1 MGAVVGAGFAS
12 GQEIYEFF
20 SRYGTW
26 GTLGIWIA
34 GLLFWLLGR
43 RALLVGAR
51 GASTLPELLQHTYPR
66 PVVRWLDSLSSALL
80 AVGLV
85 AVAAAGGGV
94 LALMLGIPAFV
105 GAALTLAAVLVAGS
119 RGSTALLGINL
130 WLVPTLLLITVGVA
144 AASPYRWTAS
154 PLNVHG
160 GAWWLSASLYVSY
173 NLFTGLVV
181 LLGLGESVGSAPTA
195 TLAAG
200 LGALVL
206 TVLALAIH
214 GAILGAELSRVAD
227 LPLLVLAHHVSGVWW
242 AADALA
248 LYAALFTTGVA
259 ETYALTQRYGPQV
272 VWWGIILWP
281 LSWMGF
287 ADWVRIIYPVM
298 GVAALTY
305 VWPLLRRWSRPP

>member
-26 GTLGIWIA
+26 GTLGILMA
-34 GLLFWLLGR
+34 GLLFWGLGR
-43 RALLVGAR
+43 GALLAGAG
-51 GASTLPELLQHTYPR
+51 GASTIPDLLQHAYPR
-66 PVVRWLDSLSSALL
+66 LLVRWLDGLSSALL

-105 GAALTLAAVLVAGS
+105 GAALTLAAVVVAGS

-130 WLVPTLLLITVGVA
+130 WLVPALLVITVGVA
-144 AASPYRWTAS
+144 VASPYRWTA
-154 PLNVHG
+154 PALTGQG
-160 GAWWLSASLYVSY
+160 GSWWLSASLYVSY

-181 LLGLGESVGSAPTA
+181 LLGLGGSVGRTRTA
-195 TLAAG
+195 TMAAG
-200 LGALVL
+200 FGALVL
-206 TVLALAIH
+206 TSLALAIH
-214 GAILGAELSRVAD
+214 GAILGAALTRVPD
-227 LPLLVLAHHVSGVWW
+227 LPLLVVAHHLSGVWW
-242 AADALA
+242 AADAVA

-259 ETYALTQRYGPQV
+259 ETYALTRRYGRQV
-272 VWWGIILWP
+272 AWWGVILWP

-298 GVAALTY
+298 GLAALTY
-305 VWPLLRRWSRPP
+305 VWPLLRRWPRPP